1 MIKNIIFDIGNVLT
15 DFRWQEFFAG
25 FGYED
30 EVLKRL
36 AKATVGSTL
45 WDEVDRGVW
54 SDEELIE
61 GFIQN
66 DPSLEPELLQ
76 IFTNIHGMVTKRGY
90 AIPWIQSLQKAGYR
104 CYYLSNFSHK
114 AHTECADALDFLEY
128 MDGGILSYQD
138 KMIKPD
144 RKIYQLLLN
153 RYGLKAQ
160 ECVFLDDTQKNISA
174 AAELGIH
181 TILFQDREQ
190 AVLELEKLGVSTA

>member
-36 AKATVGSTL
+36 AKATVGSAL